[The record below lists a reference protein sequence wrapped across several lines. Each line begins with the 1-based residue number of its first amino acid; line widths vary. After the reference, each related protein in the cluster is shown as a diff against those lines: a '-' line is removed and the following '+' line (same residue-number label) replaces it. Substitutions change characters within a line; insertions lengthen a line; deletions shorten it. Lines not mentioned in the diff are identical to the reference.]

1 MKDLSQLIAELSAR
15 QLSRKQFLVL
25 VGGSFLGMIG
35 VFRVLQAMNTPDLA
49 NSDRGVFGEKEYGH
63 TAGDNYKVAAKGYNS
78 EDAFG

>member
-49 NSDRGVFGEKEYGH
+49 HSDKGVFGEKEYGH
-63 TAGDNYKVAAKGYNS
+63 VPGSTRKVAAKGYSS